1 MKKSSIAVVLLAN
14 GLLAADL
21 AEIRSFLVNRV
32 VGYGKLER
40 ERALTPNRR
49 LILRSQL
56 DA

>member
-1 MKKSSIAVVLLAN
+1 VKKSSIAVVLLAN

-40 ERALTPNRR
+40 ERALTPNRGG
-49 LILRSQL
+49 
-56 DA
+56 